1 VIFAAL
7 AALAFQAAA
16 VEAPV
21 EAATVF
27 SSGARLTRTAHVT
40 LDGTTAVELPLLPD
54 TIDPASI
61 RIEAE
66 GAEVKRAD
74 ISRVDQAALPVG
86 EARSLLDAL
95 DALDD
100 RLAQVRGEAEARSAM
115 VHLVGQLRPQLP
127 SELAGLARPRL
138 DPSPWRAGH
147 DFVNTW
153 LQRLQAQ
160 VRDDQQKVET
170 LERERT
176 PLLEKIGALQAER
189 HGGFRVIATVSG
201 HGTATVHLLYF
212 TPSASWLPS
221 YDLQLE
227 PASGTVRVSLSGEV
241 SQQTGES
248 WRDVALTLSTA
259 QARQETELPRLT
271 RWVIGER
278 ERFIP
283 TPVAAPAPVAPPPP
297 APPLPPRALDE
308 STRLDRRLARV
319 GAQPSSTPMEKTPV
333 GEEDQDKSDRPTP
346 RPSPPQRYRSEP
358 PKGGM
363 APMAPSPQPA
373 SALSAPSA
381 APQREFESDALQS
394 APVEVSSFK
403 KQEMATQGVGLAPPP
418 GVELALAPGSP
429 AALAQGNDLTFAAL
443 RKESVESGG
452 GSRRVPLL
460 STSWKVAA
468 QRQLFPALAP
478 EAFLTAELESPER
491 TILPGG
497 EARLFVGAD
506 PAGLAQLQ
514 MMAPGEK
521 FSLPL
526 GVDRALTPLRTV
538 KLAQVE
544 KGLIAKDEVTDYTVT
559 IELANPYPSPTAVRI
574 FDQWP
579 PSREQHVE
587 VQLLETKPYAAQDA
601 ATGKLE
607 WRTTLPAHAASTFTF
622 RYRIRRPKGYRL
634 TP

>member
-1 VIFAAL
+1 MILAAL
-7 AALAFQAAA
+7 AALTLVAAP

-27 SSGARLTRTAHVT
+27 SSGARLTRTAQVT
-40 LDGTTAVELPLLPD
+40 LHGTTAVELPLLPD
-54 TIDPASI
+54 SIDPASI

-66 GAEVKRAD
+66 GAEVKRVD

-86 EARSLLDAL
+86 EARTLLDAL

-100 RLAQVRGEAEARSAM
+100 RLAQARGEAEARSEM
-115 VHLVGQLRPQLP
+115 VHLVGQLRPQP
-127 SELAGLARPRL
+127 PTELAGLARPRL

-147 DFVNTW
+147 DFITTW

-160 VRDDQQKVET
+160 TRDDEQKVET
-170 LERERT
+170 LERERA
-176 PLLEKIGALQAER
+176 PLLEKIGALKAQR
-189 HGGFRVIATVSG
+189 RGGFRVVATLTG
-201 HGTATVHLLYF
+201 QGEAAVHLRYF
-212 TPSASWLPS
+212 TPSASWRPS

-283 TPVAAPAPVAPPPP
+283 TPVAAPAQVAAPPP
-297 APPLPPRALDE
+297 APPLLVRADGDAAQLE
-308 STRLDRRLARV
+308 RRLARLEREESSPE
-319 GAQPSSTPMEKTPV
+319 PSAKTIPT
-333 GEEDQDKSDRPTP
+333 TP
-346 RPSPPQRYRSEP
+346 REQRPR
-358 PKGGM
+358 
-363 APMAPSPQPA
+363 PMAPPPPPGRSMNRAEAAPA
-373 SALSAPSA
+373 APSA
-381 APQREFESDALQS
+381 APQAQ
-394 APVEVSSFK
+394 VEVADEELQGEALRGRSAR
-403 KQEMATQGVGLAPPP
+403 QERTQSVGLAPPP
-418 GVELALAPGSP
+418 GFEPVPAPGTP
-429 AALAQGNDLTFAAL
+429 AALAGGTDLSFPAL

-460 STSWKVAA
+460 ATSWKVAV

-514 MMAPGEK
+514 LMAPGEK

-538 KLAQVE
+538 KLAQAE
-544 KGLIAKDEVTDYTVT
+544 QGLFAKDEVTDYTVT
-559 IELANPYPSPTAVRI
+559 IELANPYPTPTPVRI

-579 PSREQHVE
+579 LSREQHVE
-587 VQLLETKPYAAQDA
+587 VQLLETMPYAAQDA

-607 WRTTLPAHAASTFTF
+607 WRTTLPARAASSFTF